1 MTKDESTIIKG
12 IAILMMLFLH
22 LFNGLIHNFHS
33 DLLNEPYQPLFYIGN
48 YPIEYIIT
56 RCCRPVPFFF
66 ILSGYGIS
74 YIYTNGKLSMNGQAK
89 RLLHIFTAYWISL
102 LIFVSIGHFIGNEN
116 YPGDIWKL
124 IGNITSYSDS
134 YNLSMWFLFPY
145 TMICLSSILLIRIIE
160 YKKSYLTALIVTGL
174 IYGVTG
180 YIIKNHINEIG
191 YDSIYGHLLQ
201 YLQYFFPFTCG
212 IIIQRTSILKHP
224 KWKIL
229 EQNKL
234 LTAFLLFL
242 VIALKCLMDSQAL
255 DTLYAIAFIC
265 LFIKLS
271 IKQSKLKIISII
283 GKYSMGMWMVH
294 MYLSHYFFTDFIY
307 SFRYSPIIFL
317 ILVICSFTISLMIT
331 YINDKLSLVIIPSK
345 NIQKK

>member
-134 YNLSMWFLFPY
+134 YNLSM
-145 TMICLSSILLIRIIE
+145 
-160 YKKSYLTALIVTGL
+160 
-174 IYGVTG
+174 
-180 YIIKNHINEIG
+180 
-191 YDSIYGHLLQ
+191 
-201 YLQYFFPFTCG
+201 
-212 IIIQRTSILKHP
+212 
-224 KWKIL
+224 
-229 EQNKL
+229 
-234 LTAFLLFL
+234 
-242 VIALKCLMDSQAL
+242 
-255 DTLYAIAFIC
+255 
-265 LFIKLS
+265 
-271 IKQSKLKIISII
+271 
-283 GKYSMGMWMVH
+283 
-294 MYLSHYFFTDFIY
+294 
-307 SFRYSPIIFL
+307 
-317 ILVICSFTISLMIT
+317 
-331 YINDKLSLVIIPSK
+331 
-345 NIQKK
+345 